1 MRSTVGFRPLGQ
13 RCEAFYVATFVRM
26 WRSWRL
32 HPRSDE
38 RGYARTLG
46 NQIQKSF
53 KALPLGVVM
62 QGLLASMH
70 SLSMEVQMSTIAQ
83 RPFSLGTQSLR
94 SLLVLRRIGLLA
106 AVVAGIGFVARSVL
120 NFQSNTSSSAHASS
134 VVWQEVERSDL
145 EVVVLERGNLE
156 SQSSVELSCE
166 VEDVRKD
173 NINGTTILWMVPNG
187 ASVKQGDLLIELDSG
202 PLQESLD
209 DQVLYTENAIAEKI
223 QAEANLKNQLTMNT
237 TAHAEAELVISL
249 AQLELEMYVDKDNGT
264 HKLAMDAN
272 KRRIDDVNNEILAAQ
287 ATMELRREDQRG
299 ITSLFELGY
308 ANRNEVRRTDL
319 TYLTAEGQFAAKLNQ
334 LQTELATL
342 KRAEIY
348 EKRMEMLRLEGKVAT
363 AKRGLE
369 QVLRNNEARLAQVE
383 SLQRAKEESL
393 KKEEE
398 RMERYQ
404 SQLAKCK
411 IYAPQSGLVAYPS
424 SRTSEVREGV
434 PVLFRQ
440 KLLSIPNLDSMQ
452 VETRIHESALDQVR
466 MGQAVRVTIDAFPSV
481 SYKGSVK
488 SVAVLPE
495 QNSWSGNDTKVYETI
510 VTIDEKVEHL
520 KPGMTAVTEILVDS
534 IPDVVT
540 VPLHAVVQHDEQTY
554 VLVRENDNLE
564 PRSVDLGRASETR
577 VSIHHGL
584 SEGESIAINPQEFAE
599 ALFASADLSAP
610 AS

>member
-1 MRSTVGFRPLGQ
+1 
-13 RCEAFYVATFVRM
+13 
-26 WRSWRL
+26 
-32 HPRSDE
+32 
-38 RGYARTLG
+38 
-46 NQIQKSF
+46 
-53 KALPLGVVM
+53 
-62 QGLLASMH
+62 
-70 SLSMEVQMSTIAQ
+70 MSTIVQ
-83 RPFSLGTQSLR
+83 NPSSFGTR
-94 SLLVLRRIGLLA
+94 SLQNFLPLRRWILVTGGIASA
-106 AVVAGIGFVARSVL
+106 AFAGRWAL
-120 NFQSNTSSSAHASS
+120 NAQSNTPSSAHAGN

-156 SQSSVELSCE
+156 SQSSIELVCE

-187 ASVKQGDLLIELDSG
+187 ASVKEGDLLIELDSG
-202 PLQESLD
+202 PMQESLD

-223 QAEANLKNQLTMNT
+223 QAEANLKNQLTMNA
-237 TAHAEAELVISL
+237 TAQAEAELMIDLV
-249 AQLELEMYVDKDNGT
+249 QLELEMYNDEDNGT

-299 ITSLFELGY
+299 INSLFKLGY
-308 ANRNEVRRTDL
+308 ANRNEVRRIDL
-319 TYLTAEGQFAAKLNQ
+319 TYLQAEGQFAAKLNQ
-334 LQTELATL
+334 LQSELATL

-348 EKRMEMLRLEGKVAT
+348 EQRMEILRLEGKVAT

-369 QVLRNNEARLAQVE
+369 QAIRNNEARLAQVE
-383 SLQRAKEESL
+383 ALQRAKEESL

-398 RMERYQ
+398 RLERYQ

-424 SRTSEVREGV
+424 SRTYEVREGV

-520 KPGMTAVTEILVDS
+520 KPGMTAVAEILVDS
-534 IPDVVT
+534 IADVVT
-540 VPLHAVVQHDEQTY
+540 VPLHAVVQHDDQTY
-554 VLVRENDNLE
+554 VLVRENDALE

-577 VSIHHGL
+577 ISVHQGL
-584 SEGESIAINPQEFAE
+584 KEGESIAINPQEFAD
-599 ALFASADLSAP
+599 ALFASAELSGP